1 MLKISE
7 YEDRVVECRKMA
19 ARTRDLTKKAQFEE
33 IARAWQMLAEARMKQ
48 LERRPRSRVEYRQ
61 RKGPIGSAS
70 DPAPDGRADAPGSP
84 TMVSVAA
91 TNQIAF

>member
-1 MLKISE
+1 MLKISA

-48 LERRPRSRVEYRQ
+48 LERRLRSRVEYRQ
-61 RKGPIGSAS
+61 RKGLESHP
-70 DPAPDGRADAPGSP
+70 RWWLLHRSP
-84 TMVSVAA
+84 VEFRSR
-91 TNQIAF
+91 NF